1 MDGSVNKEFETDE
14 IESIDIIDYS
24 IEEVKEYSVENIDR
38 LDFLQHND
46 KTVRWINIDGKCSES
61 VVEKLSKA
69 YNIHPL
75 VYQNILDNE
84 QRAKIEDYGDYIY
97 MVAKMIYFSSDDLVI
112 EHINFI
118 LGKDYMISFGE
129 VKGDVFEDVRKKIRS
144 KGTQIRKLGTDFLMY
159 SLIDAIIDGYFDVL
173 EDLDGKIELLED
185 QTMTECKMD
194 LLNGI
199 REMRNALLRINRSI
213 IPFRDVLYLLSKED
227 TKLIQ
232 HSTEPYMRDIVN
244 HITQAIE
251 TNETYREMVVGLMDL
266 YYSNTSNKLNEI
278 MKVLT
283 IISTV
288 FMPLTFIVGVYGMN
302 FKYMPEIGFK
312 WSYLI
317 VWIVMLAVIGFMMY
331 YFKKKKWF

>member
-1 MDGSVNKEFETDE
+1 
-14 IESIDIIDYS
+14 
-24 IEEVKEYSVENIDR
+24 VKEYSVTNTD
-38 LDFLQHND
+38 DFDFIQHND
-46 KTVRWINIDGKCSES
+46 QMVRWINVDKKCSDS
-61 VVEKLSKA
+61 LLEKLSKV
-69 YNIHPL
+69 YKIHPL
-75 VYQNILDNE
+75 VYQNISDNK

-97 MVAKMIYFSSDDLVI
+97 IVAKMIYFSSGDLVI
-112 EHINFI
+112 EHISFI

-129 VKGDVFEDVRKKIRS
+129 VKGDVFDDVRKKIRS
-144 KGTQIRKLGTDFLMY
+144 KGTQIRKLSADFLMY

-185 QTMTECKMD
+185 QTMTECKTE

-199 REMRNALLRINRSI
+199 REMRNTLLGINRSV
-213 IPFRDVLYLLSKED
+213 IPFRDVLYVLSKEN

-232 HSTEPYMRDIVN
+232 HATEPYIRDIAN
-244 HITQAIE
+244 HITQVIE

-266 YYSNTSNKLNEI
+266 YYSNTTNKLNEI

-317 VWIVMLAVIGFMMY
+317 VWIVMLAIIGFMMY